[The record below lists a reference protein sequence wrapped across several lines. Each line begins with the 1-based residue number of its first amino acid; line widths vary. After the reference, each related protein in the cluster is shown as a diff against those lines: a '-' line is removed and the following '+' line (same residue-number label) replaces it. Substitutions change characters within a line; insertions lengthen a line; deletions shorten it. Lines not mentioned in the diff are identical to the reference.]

1 MKQGTKA
8 TFCWECKP
16 EMRAVFRSVDGT
28 LPNWFWTAPCSW
40 AGKEEQAEQLGS
52 MGWLLT
58 TGSQAAAAAPSL
70 AGAGLA
76 LGSSITC
83 SLGSKFSS
91 QPDSTVDFFLAP
103 PAKQIRPQST
113 TCRLFL
119 HDIRWKGA
127 VLPLSG
133 MPAQPDGCLGLG
145 HRQGMGEEC
154 CKDQQGASCSS
165 STRCP
170 NSPCTLDP
178 HPTAGCMGAL
188 VLPSAGAALSGEPA
202 AGRGVQPA
210 AIDLLFRAW
219 LGK

>member
-16 EMRAVFRSVDGT
+16 EMRAVFRSVDGS

-58 TGSQAAAAAPSL
+58 TGSQAVAAAPSL

-76 LGSSITC
+76 LGSSITR

-145 HRQGMGEEC
+145 TQAR
-154 CKDQQGASCSS
+154 D
-165 STRCP
+165 
-170 NSPCTLDP
+170 
-178 HPTAGCMGAL
+178 
-188 VLPSAGAALSGEPA
+188 
-202 AGRGVQPA
+202 GRGVLQRSARSFLQLQHEVPQLPMHPGPPPCCRMHGSPGAPISRWCTVRGAGCGPPCA
-210 AIDLLFRAW
+210 ASSY
-219 LGK
+219 